1 MSEDL
6 NALPRFQS
14 VVFDVDSTVS
24 ELEGIDWLAKRRS
37 FDVALECAGLT
48 SLAMNGALPLEA
60 VYARR
65 LAAIKPTREDLD
77 ALAHAYRFALQPHAR
92 VVIDALRR
100 AKVEVHLLSG
110 GLRDAIGPL
119 AETLGIRP
127 SRVHAV
133 TLEPDEHGHFV
144 RLHGVQP
151 LATQGGKPLVLSQ
164 LLSAS
169 MLKRPVVMI
178 GDGSTDAATR
188 GIVDQFIAYTG
199 VARRESVVAVAD
211 AEAVD
216 FLSLL
221 PLLFHLPP
229 NWSHA

>member
-1 MSEDL
+1 MSEHL
-6 NALPRFQS
+6 NALPCFQS

-24 ELEGIDWLAKRRS
+24 ELEGIDWLARQRGA
-37 FDVALECAGLT
+37 DVARECAALT
-48 SLAMNGALPLEA
+48 AQAMNGILPLEA
-60 VYARR
+60 VYERR
-65 LAAIKPTREDLD
+65 LATIRPTREDID
-77 ALAHAYRFALQPHAR
+77 ALAHAYQHSLQPNAR
-92 VVIDALRR
+92 LVIDTLRR
-100 AKVEVHLLSG
+100 AKVQVHLLSG
-110 GLRDAIGPL
+110 GLRDALVPL
-119 AETLGIRP
+119 AETLAIRP

-133 TLEPDEHGHFV
+133 TLEADEDGHFV
-144 RLHGVQP
+144 RLQGVQP

-169 MLKRPVVMI
+169 ALQRPVVMI

-188 GIVDQFIAYTG
+188 GVVDQFIAYTG
-199 VARRESVVAVAD
+199 VARRESVIAVAD
-211 AEAVD
+211 AEAPD